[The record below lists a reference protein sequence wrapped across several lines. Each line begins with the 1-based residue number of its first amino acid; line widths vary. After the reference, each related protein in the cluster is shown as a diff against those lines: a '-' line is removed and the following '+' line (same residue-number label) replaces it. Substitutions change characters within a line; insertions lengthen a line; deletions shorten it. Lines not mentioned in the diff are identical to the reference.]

1 MYNKTGQYFKKK
13 LNVKIKSLVGM
24 QLPEKYKDHFKFSAH
39 IFQVASC
46 IPTNESLFIF
56 YYRPPV
62 IFFGFCLMW
71 LRIIS
76 RYVTKVKSQIFL
88 PYGLYEYSPVIPCL
102 PMVRYLPALLTTVR
116 FIYVLNVCDFASIVL
131 LSSYTRNRVRSRTI
145 LMFHSGGVYRNVR
158 VEDKEFFICETI
170 LMMNSI
176 CRFVAL

>member
-46 IPTNESLFIF
+46 IPTNESLLIF

-131 LSSYTRNRVRSRTI
+131 LSSYTKNRVRSRTI

-158 VEDKEFFICETI
+158 VEDK
-170 LMMNSI
+170 
-176 CRFVAL
+176 

>member
-1 MYNKTGQYFKKK
+1 MITSKTGQYFKKK

-24 QLPEKYKDHFKFSAH
+24 KLPEKYKDNFKFS
-39 IFQVASC
+39 
-46 IPTNESLFIF
+46 PTNESLLIF

-116 FIYVLNVCDFASIVL
+116 FIYVLNVCDFASTVL